1 MATPIQF
8 YFDFTSP
15 YGYVG
20 AELIDALAARHG
32 RQVNWRPIL
41 LGPIFKV
48 TGTAPLT
55 NIPIKGE
62 YSKRD
67 FARTARL
74 HKIAFRM
81 PAKFPIGTQVAARAY
96 YWMADRDPAG
106 ARDYARKVYR
116 ALFAE
121 GRDVGEPAVALELAG
136 DLGFDTAALAE
147 ALKGEAIKERLKGEV
162 EAAMKA
168 GVFGSP
174 YFIVDGEPF
183 WGVDRM
189 PMMEE
194 WLRTGGW

>member
-1 MATPIQF
+1 MATPIEF

-20 AELIDALAARHG
+20 AELVDALAARHG
-32 RQVNWRPIL
+32 REVNWHPIL

-74 HKIAFRM
+74 HKITFRM
-81 PAKFPIGTQVAARAY
+81 PAKFPVATQVAARAF
-96 YWMADRDPAG
+96 YWMADRDPAR
-106 ARDYARKVYR
+106 ARDYARRIYR

-136 DLGFDTAALAE
+136 GLGFDTEALAE

-162 EAAMKA
+162 DAAMKA